1 MLKWHQNSG
10 SLCKELA
17 LLLYIFQSLSL
28 LYVSELLSSLCV
40 FVIAVKFLFDIHV
53 LVRMNCN
60 KFGDP

>member
-40 FVIAVKFLFDIHV
+40 FVIAVKFLLDIHV